1 MSSILQPLAS
11 PMLQQGMQGSL
22 SVFANGGEVNDPFVM
37 GLMEKYKHRMEKP
50 SQYKLGGAVSENEPS
65 IYVADLLAYTE
76 GRLEG
81 FWLDL
86 SDYDSGAEVMERI
99 QEFLDAQS
107 KKTGELH
114 EEYAIH
120 DFENFPSELYS
131 EYMTEDDF
139 DKIISAYKVQ
149 NELDIPYE
157 IILQVQREYGAN
169 YEQIKNGFFTK
180 TTGDNEDKALG
191 MAYVEIVGFNNIK
204 NKDYYFDFTEY
215 GSAIR
220 SDVTNDEDEEESYAE
235 LSDYDLG
242 EHYIELGGGID
253 NVSNKMLKDYFD
265 YESFGN
271 DLSID
276 DFESY
281 RDGSDVYWFSK
292 RLENGGKL
300 RGDDD
305 DDDRKEYSKAKKKV
319 DAMSDDDVFEQIEDI
334 YYYEMQDSDTS
345 PEDLRNDI
353 DGARKALIEFYAEDE
368 DEDEEEDDDISVQPF
383 NDGGMTKKYNSYEDF
398 INDNIGSKKYV
409 VVYGSGGHSQPLGG
423 ATKDS
428 IEKQFRG
435 MIYHEFLDSEFYY
448 NYTSSDIKDEY
459 ISFIKEF
466 YNSLLESPKEF
477 ASFWQNNMTKS
488 GDYDSLYELKNK
500 YKNIDKNYNYST
512 GDKRIN
518 SESEYV
524 LAIKNDRGQTIKY
537 VPTEKPES
545 YTFYIFSKFKNKMSD
560 KLKQEYIDYR
570 KRYAG
575 EDVKLNDGGAI
586 KSKGTFNPI
595 GSAKELGITPKVEKT
610 GYDIYHN
617 TLAATLDEI
626 NDYARRNGYMLG
638 EFSREVG
645 HISYGTTWRAYAPCM
660 DDSGKQVNTIQV
672 QIYRMDSGKYELNA
686 YFDKKRKKKDDTE
699 YLYDGKPLPFADGGE
714 ITEEERKNS
723 RKNTPK
729 LF

>member
-1 MSSILQPLAS
+1 
-11 PMLQQGMQGSL
+11 MLQQGMQGSL

-37 GLMEKYKHRMEKP
+37 GLMEKYKHRMQKP

-99 QEFLDAQS
+99 QQFLDAQS

-149 NELDIPYE
+149 NELDIPYN
-157 IILQVQREYGAN
+157 IILQVQREYGAD

-253 NVSNKMLKDYFD
+253 NVSNKMLEDYFD

-305 DDDRKEYSKAKKKV
+305 DDDQKEYSKAKKKV

-383 NDGGMTKKYNSYEDF
+383 NDGGMTKK
-398 INDNIGSKKYV
+398 
-409 VVYGSGGHSQPLGG
+409 
-423 ATKDS
+423 
-428 IEKQFRG
+428 
-435 MIYHEFLDSEFYY
+435 
-448 NYTSSDIKDEY
+448 
-459 ISFIKEF
+459 
-466 YNSLLESPKEF
+466 
-477 ASFWQNNMTKS
+477 
-488 GDYDSLYELKNK
+488 
-500 YKNIDKNYNYST
+500 
-512 GDKRIN
+512 
-518 SESEYV
+518 
-524 LAIKNDRGQTIKY
+524 
-537 VPTEKPES
+537 
-545 YTFYIFSKFKNKMSD
+545 
-560 KLKQEYIDYR
+560 
-570 KRYAG
+570 
-575 EDVKLNDGGAI
+575 
-586 KSKGTFNPI
+586 
-595 GSAKELGITPKVEKT
+595 T

-626 NDYARRNGYMLG
+626 NDYARRNGYTLG

-686 YFDKKRKKKDDTE
+686 YFDKKRKKKDDSE
-699 YLYDGKPLPFADGGE
+699 YLFDGEPLPFADGGE
-714 ITEEERKNS
+714 ITDQERKNS